1 MQDLETSLALV
12 VQKLEHIERGLDE
25 MRAHLGDKLEIHDDR
40 LRKMEVAIALM
51 DHASLLKL
59 RECVDTLKAKQA
71 WMMGI
76 GAAITFILSTA
87 ISIVGIVL

>member
-1 MQDLETSLALV
+1 
-12 VQKLEHIERGLDE
+12 
-25 MRAHLGDKLEIHDDR
+25 
-40 LRKMEVAIALM
+40 MEVAIALM